1 MKILVTG
8 GTGLVGKAIQTIQN
22 DYKYDF
28 QFISSK
34 DCNLENF
41 TETNN
46 FISESKPDII
56 IHLAA
61 YVGGLFR
68 NMNEKVNMFEK
79 NIIINYNIVKC
90 SYLNNVK
97 KCISCLSTCIF
108 PDKTSYPINENM
120 VHNGKPHSS
129 NYGYAYAKRML
140 DIHNQVYRE
149 QYGLN
154 YYCIIPTNI
163 YGPND
168 NYSLTDGHVIPALI
182 HKCYLA
188 KLNNQQFI
196 VKGSGTPLRQFIY
209 SIDLAKLIIQCIEN
223 NVNKNIILSVS
234 EEDEISIKDVSLEI
248 SKVFNYPNIV
258 FDSKYS
264 DGQYKKTADNS
275 KLLKLFPDFKFTPFS
290 LGIKESVDWFIE
302 NFENCRK

>member
-8 GTGLVGKAIQTIQN
+8 GSGLVGKAIQTIQN
-22 DYKYDF
+22 KYEYEC

-79 NIIINYNIVKC
+79 NIIINYNLIKC
-90 SYLNNVK
+90 AYQNNVK
-97 KCISCLSTCIF
+97 TCISCLSTCIF

-120 VHNGKPHSS
+120 IHDGEPHNS

-140 DIHNQVYRE
+140 DIHNRVYRE

-168 NYSLTDGHVIPALI
+168 NYSLNDGHVIPALI

-188 KLNNQQFI
+188 KLNNVPFV

-223 NVNKNIILSVS
+223 NINNNIILSVS
-234 EEDEISIKDVSLEI
+234 EKDEISIKDVALEI
-248 SKVFNYPNIV
+248 SKAFDYSNII
-258 FDSKYS
+258 FDSAYS
-264 DGQYKKTADNS
+264 DGQMKKTADNS
-275 KLLKLFPDFKFTPFS
+275 QLLKLFPEFKFTLFS
-290 LGIKESVDWFIE
+290 DGIKESVDWFID
-302 NFENCRK
+302 NFEYCRK